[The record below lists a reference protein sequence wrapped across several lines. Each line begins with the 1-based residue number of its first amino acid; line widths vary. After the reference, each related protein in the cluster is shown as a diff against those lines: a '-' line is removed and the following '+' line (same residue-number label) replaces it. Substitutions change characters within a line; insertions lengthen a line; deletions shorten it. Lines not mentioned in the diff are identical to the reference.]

1 MKVKVVGQKRENN
14 RKAYKIL
21 LRKILYAFFIAKCQS
36 SDKGCLVINRSIW
49 RRYKMERQTVDKVF
63 EIAGEVLE
71 ALKKIFETLSNDKKG
86 E

>member
-1 MKVKVVGQKRENN
+1 
-14 RKAYKIL
+14 
-21 LRKILYAFFIAKCQS
+21 
-36 SDKGCLVINRSIW
+36 
-49 RRYKMERQTVDKVF
+49 MERQTVDKAF